1 MYSRDYFGLCCG
13 SLVQADLKTL
23 IEAAGQNGFGS
34 ISVWPT
40 LYQATLD
47 AGLSEHDIKA
57 LLRDNEVRVTEID
70 PLMSWLDLELAP
82 DDMAAAFYRFD
93 EDYFY
98 RMAEV
103 LGATTLNVIEYQ
115 DTGLGELERIER
127 LGAVCDRAQSS
138 GLNVSVEFMSFS
150 PISDLS
156 TALHLV
162 SQVGS
167 SNLGVNID
175 LWHHFRGVGTL
186 EQLSALD
193 PKMIAALQVS
203 DLADT
208 PWPNLMEETAMGRM
222 LPGEGQGLV
231 AEALTALCHAGV
243 DVPVNLEVFSL
254 DLMSEKAEV
263 AAATL
268 AQSVDR
274 LVHASAG

>member
-231 AEALTALCHAGV
+231 AEALTALCDAGV

>member
-82 DDMAAAFYRFD
+82 DDMAAVFYRFD

-231 AEALTALCHAGV
+231 AEALTALCDAGV

>member
-1 MYSRDYFGLCCG
+1 MYPRDCFGLCCG

-23 IEAAGQNGFGS
+23 IESAGKNGFGS
-34 ISVWPT
+34 VSVWPT

-47 AGLSEHDIKA
+47 GGLSERDIKA
-57 LLRDNEVRVTEID
+57 LLHDHDVRVTEID

-98 RMAEV
+98 RMADV
-103 LGATTLNVIEYQ
+103 LGATTLNIIEYQ
-115 DTGLGELERIER
+115 DTGMSDLARIER

-150 PISDLS
+150 PIKDLP

-186 EQLSALD
+186 EQLRSLD

-203 DLADT
+203 DLAAA

-231 AEALTALCHAGV
+231 AEALTALCDVGV

-254 DLMSEKAEV
+254 DLMSETAGV
-263 AAATL
+263 AAAIL

-274 LVHASAG
+274 LVRASAG